1 MLIVTQIL
9 QANESMN
16 LAELFKFGSD
26 WMDDL
31 ITRDEL
37 AWAFHIVNAIKA
49 TSDEM
54 TGELNFAEFL
64 QTLVY
69 IGMIAFWDSLEVCA
83 SLYFLLHCIVTLSNR
98 KSSIRTNGQ
107 QLKAPRAARPK
118 CDPSAACVAWTVF
131 FSTCTWG
138 STRT

>member
-1 MLIVTQIL
+1 MCRVLMVTQIL

-31 ITRDEL
+31 VTREEL
-37 AWAFHIVNAIKA
+37 SWAFHIVNAIKA

-54 TGELNFAEFL
+54 TGELNFEEFL

-69 IGMIAFWDSLEVCA
+69 IGMIAFWDSLEVWCP
-83 SLYFLLHCIVTLSNR
+83 T
-98 KSSIRTNGQ
+98 
-107 QLKAPRAARPK
+107 P
-118 CDPSAACVAWTVF
+118 
-131 FSTCTWG
+131 
-138 STRT
+138 

>member
-1 MLIVTQIL
+1 
-9 QANESMN
+9 MN

-31 ITRDEL
+31 ITREEL

-54 TGELNFAEFL
+54 TGELNFEEFL

-69 IGMIAFWDSLEVCA
+69 IGMISFWDSLEVWKFCCRVIKNA
-83 SLYFLLHCIVTLSNR
+83 NEYDLE
-98 KSSIRTNGQ
+98 SI
-107 QLKAPRAARPK
+107 
-118 CDPSAACVAWTVF
+118 F
-131 FSTCTWG
+131 
-138 STRT
+138 